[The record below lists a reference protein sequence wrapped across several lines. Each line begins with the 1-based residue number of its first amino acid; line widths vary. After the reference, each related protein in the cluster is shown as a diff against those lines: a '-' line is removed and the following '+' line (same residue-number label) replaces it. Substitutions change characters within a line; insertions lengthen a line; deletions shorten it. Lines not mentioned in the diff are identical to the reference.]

1 MRAARSALSRL
12 RRTGEQ
18 VGRVVARIAPL
29 VLVAAAVAL
38 FVGQPIPDPINHDAL
53 IGIAGILATVLSIG
67 FAVTLLVAQHT
78 AERHARVLYVQ
89 FRRERAWLGVLGLLA
104 LGVVLVTAGAL
115 IRSTVS
121 TGWASL
127 ALAVALG
134 FYTASLVPRLFD
146 SLDATLL
153 ADRLTDRT
161 VADLRAIARRN
172 RPYPDPAMK
181 PATRRGLEIA
191 RLIATQGVASD
202 DSEVVR
208 AGFRGMRRVL
218 VAYIEGSSTRGWDGE
233 IVNLGFQSLRDV
245 TDRSVKA
252 NPVLMLPAALEE
264 LTTFGVE
271 SQRTLEEGGN
281 ETVSGRLNSLFL
293 EVVAQTLKNDQS
305 AAPAMATAGIG
316 DSAQALI
323 RARSPN
329 MVADHIRTLR
339 TIALGSMGAE
349 RDHVAGVAH
358 VQLSKIAVGLASM
371 DTRDIMPSSL
381 FGDACEAL
389 RDSVNAFV
397 DRASKSGGLANDWAW
412 NYVTMPHMETNLA
425 WVVIAG
431 VSADSRRHDRHRSD
445 FGEGAVSVVQSLV
458 KLGSEGTGGFST
470 PSDAIE
476 SAYMAVLGAMAT
488 EVETRRPD
496 LIPEMWLAVARRLVD
511 PDKEKAH
518 EVEMLSGLLLAGA
531 YEAESSRPSAPR
543 MKEALSEALK
553 LTTAIDDK
561 FKRRRRARAWLG
573 PGRAALGCGDE
584 ALADAIAKGIAVDL
598 QEFRSIADG
607 SPWRIRDSLYSELFM
622 AGQSMPQPE
631 IPDTHTKLEVI
642 AAFDAL
648 LDKHQGR
655 RRPRRRPPTPPE
667 E

>member
-1 MRAARSALSRL
+1 MDTPLLRYRVRFRVIHAARRALSRF

-134 FYTASLVPRLFD
+134 FYTASLVPRLLD

-329 MVADHIRTLR
+329 MVADHIRTL
-339 TIALGSMGAE
+339 
-349 RDHVAGVAH
+349 
-358 VQLSKIAVGLASM
+358 
-371 DTRDIMPSSL
+371 
-381 FGDACEAL
+381 
-389 RDSVNAFV
+389 
-397 DRASKSGGLANDWAW
+397 
-412 NYVTMPHMETNLA
+412 
-425 WVVIAG
+425 
-431 VSADSRRHDRHRSD
+431 
-445 FGEGAVSVVQSLV
+445 
-458 KLGSEGTGGFST
+458 
-470 PSDAIE
+470 
-476 SAYMAVLGAMAT
+476 
-488 EVETRRPD
+488 
-496 LIPEMWLAVARRLVD
+496 
-511 PDKEKAH
+511 
-518 EVEMLSGLLLAGA
+518 
-531 YEAESSRPSAPR
+531 
-543 MKEALSEALK
+543 
-553 LTTAIDDK
+553 
-561 FKRRRRARAWLG
+561 
-573 PGRAALGCGDE
+573 
-584 ALADAIAKGIAVDL
+584 
-598 QEFRSIADG
+598 
-607 SPWRIRDSLYSELFM
+607 
-622 AGQSMPQPE
+622 
-631 IPDTHTKLEVI
+631 
-642 AAFDAL
+642 
-648 LDKHQGR
+648 
-655 RRPRRRPPTPPE
+655 
-667 E
+667 